1 MIEQA
6 LRRTRAWSRWRGRQ
20 GGKVSTSDKVAN
32 DESLTL
38 IDFPW
43 KEELASLTF
52 CCRDTVVCVAPDLPV
67 SLFFF
72 DVVYHVNF
80 LAFEARGEAMVAE
93 I

>member
-1 MIEQA
+1 MMN
-6 LRRTRAWSRWRGRQ
+6 LWH
-20 GGKVSTSDKVAN
+20 
-32 DESLTL
+32 L

-52 CCRDTVVCVAPDLPV
+52 CCRDTAVCVAPDLPV

-72 DVVYHVNF
+72 DVVYHINL
-80 LAFEARGEAMVAE
+80 LAFVAWGEAMVAE